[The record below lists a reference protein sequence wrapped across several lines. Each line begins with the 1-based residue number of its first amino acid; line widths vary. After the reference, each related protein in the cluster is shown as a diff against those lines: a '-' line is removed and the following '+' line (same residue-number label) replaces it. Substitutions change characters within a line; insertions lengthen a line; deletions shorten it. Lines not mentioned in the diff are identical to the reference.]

1 MPADLPPSGGGEVG
15 VPAHLH
21 AAGSLDAFWALL
33 DAWVDHMAARE
44 MTPETIEQREAYLL
58 RFLRRSR
65 TSWENVTTT
74 TCEHFL
80 AGVTPRSSKRE
91 AYVAAMRSFYRFA
104 HSNGLIDANPAADLH
119 ARQPKYLPPDFFTA
133 EEVAAIVAAAARR
146 QPAMRQWAI
155 VLLFETGARIGS
167 LAAVE
172 PRDLGE
178 ERIHFRKAKND
189 RPYSVVMTPRAR
201 QAAEQLRELHGET
214 RTLIGRHE
222 DTIGD
227 WFRDA
232 CRDAGL
238 PEGRVN
244 AHLARHTAATMLYER
259 TKDPLLVKDFL
270 NHSDL
275 GQIARYA
282 RVKDEA
288 MREAL
293 GTSLTG

>member
-1 MPADLPPSGGGEVG
+1 MPVDLPPRADGDSAM
-15 VPAHLH
+15 PALH

-33 DAWVDHMAARE
+33 DSWVDHMAARE
-44 MTPETIEQREAYLL
+44 LTPDTIEQRESYLL
-58 RFLRRSR
+58 RFLRRTR
-65 TSWENVTTT
+65 TSPETVTEQI
-74 TCEHFL
+74 CERFL

-91 AYVAAMRSFYRFA
+91 AYVAALRSFYRFA
-104 HSNGLIDANPAADLH
+104 QARGYVDANPAADLH
-119 ARQPKYLPPDFFTA
+119 ARSPKYAAPDFFSA
-133 EEVAAIVAAAARR
+133 EEVRAIVAAAARR
-146 QPAMRQWAI
+146 QPGMRQWAI

-172 PRDLGE
+172 PRDVGA

-189 RPYSVVMTPRAR
+189 RPYSVILTPAAR
-201 QAAEQLRELHGET
+201 RAAEQLLELYRGT
-214 RTLIGRHE
+214 QTLIGRHE
-222 DTIGD
+222 DTVGE

-244 AHLARHTAATMLYER
+244 AHLARHTAATMLYAR

-270 NHSDL
+270 NHADL

-282 RVKDEA
+282 RVRDEA
-288 MREAL
+288 MQEAL
-293 GTSLTG
+293 GRSLTG